1 MENFFNYLTK
11 TIPPEDVLVWLDANN
26 IIYEK
31 LELFSDFS
39 QSLYQLINSTYLGE
53 SNLPNDTK
61 ISLSEDDKLNHFNWC
76 WNKTLNN
83 FHKEGIKFSDK
94 GDHYDYY
101 KSFFFD
107 IFYNQSEEHVR
118 ESVGLF
124 FDDLFDVDKDFTKSD
139 LDMISAI
146 YKYLDKSIKKV

>member
-11 TIPPEDVLVWLDANN
+11 PILPEDVLIWFEANN

-39 QSLYQLINSTYLGE
+39 LSLYDLIVKTYLGE
-53 SNLPNDTK
+53 NDISNETK
-61 ISLSEDDKLNHFNWC
+61 ITLSKDDKEKHFEWC
-76 WNKTLNN
+76 WKRLLKN
-83 FHKEGIKFSDK
+83 FEKEGIKFSNK
-94 GDHYDYY
+94 GDHYEYD

-107 IFYNQSEEHVR
+107 IFYNQKEENLR
-118 ESVGLF
+118 NSVGQF
-124 FDDLFDVDKDFTKSD
+124 FEELFDMDKGFTKSD
-139 LDMISAI
+139 LDMVSTI